1 MPSPLDD
8 LLEPSLG
15 SAGRRAQAPYSSTA
29 SFVVSIVGGVASAAI
44 IAFVN
49 SRLLGR
55 DPIER
60 VLAVLLLAAALAF
73 MVYAGHASVMETPP
87 SWLSDK
93 RFSRHINKALG
104 LLVAGLFYRLH
115 KKDRRAIELSGREEP
130 NGWKGGSL
138 MLILGMALN
147 FAAIYIGRSLD

>member
-1 MPSPLDD
+1 MPTPLDD

-15 SAGRRAQAPYSSTA
+15 SAGRKAQAPYSVTA

-44 IAFVN
+44 VAFVN

-55 DPIER
+55 DPKER
-60 VLAVLLLAAALAF
+60 VLATVLLVAALVF
-73 MVYAGHASVMETPP
+73 MVYAGHASIMETPP
-87 SWLSDK
+87 SWLPEK
-93 RFSRHINKALG
+93 RFSRHVNKALG

-115 KKDRRAIELSGREEP
+115 QKDRRAIELSGREEP

-138 MLILGMALN
+138 MLVLGMALN
-147 FAAIYIGRSLD
+147 LAALFVGRSLG